1 MFVESVI
8 VYKYMRSLKK
18 IIKAEKGAIY
28 NIDME
33 NSVDEKKA
41 NTDKAVMELRPFMD
55 QKMV

>member
-1 MFVESVI
+1 
-8 VYKYMRSLKK
+8 MRSLKK

-33 NSVDEKKA
+33 SSVDEKKA